1 MSGWINIYI
10 VKVRT
15 GDEVP
20 FFRNWLIKNFLTDDY
35 HEWSNTIF
43 GIQVQRCFINR
54 NNMEKNQTVLVG
66 K

>member
-54 NNMEKNQTVLVG
+54 NNIEKNQTVLVG

>member
-54 NNMEKNQTVLVG
+54 NNMEENQTVLVG